1 MGCMPDARATKPAL
15 LVHQLGYTAARRR
28 ALLRLIGFSAADHAH
43 AAYLHRQV
51 LVADVDRI
59 VDDFY
64 GRLSANAAVRRILGR
79 GFALAH
85 LRDTQRHYLLTL
97 GIGFDSA
104 AYFESRLRIGAVHA
118 RVAVPPS
125 LYQAAYALLQRL
137 ILARVRVRASP
148 RRREALTEFVVKIA
162 TLDMA
167 LAIETYHNARVGD
180 LQSSL
185 KSLRGRTA
193 MLHRRAATDAFTGVA
208 HHVRILAVL
217 EHELAL
223 HHDRPLAI
231 VILDVDRFKLVNDRC
246 GHLAGDK
253 VLQAVAARVRAIAR
267 RDDVVG
273 RYGGDEFVVVLKKA
287 SLATARRIAQR
298 LRTGVSSETV
308 DVGGRSVRVTISAG
322 VAAAVR
328 GDDVERLVARADAA
342 LYEAKHA
349 GRDCVIVSGARK
361 PVREL
366 AAAGGS
372 G

>member
-1 MGCMPDARATKPAL
+1 MPDPRATPAGS
-15 LVHQLGYTAARRR
+15 LVRKLGYTAARRR
-28 ALLRLIGFSAADHAH
+28 ALLRLIGLGPTDHAH
-43 AAYLHRQV
+43 AASLHREV
-51 LVADVDRI
+51 LAVDVDRI

-64 GRLSANAAVRRILGR
+64 EQLATSPDVRRVLGR

-85 LRDTQRHYLLTL
+85 LRDTQRQYLLTL
-97 GIGFDSA
+97 GVGFDRA

-125 LYQAAYALLQRL
+125 LYQAAYGLLQRL
-137 ILARVRVRASP
+137 ILARVRARLRASP
-148 RRREALTEFVVKIA
+148 RRQVALTEFVVKIA

-180 LQSSL
+180 LQSSI

-193 MLHRRAATDAFTGVA
+193 VLNRRAATDAFTGVA
-208 HHVRILAVL
+208 HHARILAVL
-217 EHELAL
+217 EQELAL

-253 VLQAVAARVRAIAR
+253 VLQAVAARIRAIAR

-273 RYGGDEFVVVLKKA
+273 RYGGDEFVVVLRKA
-287 SLATARRIAQR
+287 SLATARRIAER
-298 LRTGVSSETV
+298 LRAGVSGEAV

-322 VAAAVR
+322 VAAAVHD
-328 GDDVERLVARADAA
+328 DDVESLVARADAA
-342 LYEAKHA
+342 LYEAKRA
-349 GRDCVIVSGARK
+349 GRDRVIVSRARK
-361 PVREL
+361 REL

>member
-1 MGCMPDARATKPAL
+1 MGDGRATKEAL

-28 ALLRLIGFSAADHAH
+28 ALLQLIGFNAADHAH
-43 AAYLHRQV
+43 AAYLHRHV
-51 LVADVDRI
+51 LAVDVDRI
-59 VDDFY
+59 VDGFY
-64 GRLSANAAVRRILGR
+64 RRLETDAAVRRILGR

-97 GIGFDSA
+97 GIGFDSV
-104 AYFESRLRIGAVHA
+104 AYFETRLRIGAVHA

-137 ILARVRVRASP
+137 ILARMRARLRASP
-148 RRREALTEFVVKIA
+148 RRQAALTEFVVKIA

-193 MLHRRAATDAFTGVA
+193 VLNRRAATDAFTGVA
-208 HHVRILAVL
+208 HHARILAVL
-217 EHELAL
+217 EQELAL
-223 HHDRPLAI
+223 HRDRPLAI
-231 VILDVDRFKLVNDRC
+231 VILDVDRFKRVNDSC

-273 RYGGDEFVVVLKKA
+273 RYGGDEFMVVLKKA
-287 SLATARRIAQR
+287 SLATARRIAER
-298 LRTGVSSETV
+298 LRAGVGSEAI

-349 GRDCVIVSGARK
+349 GRNCVVVSGRRTS
-361 PVREL
+361 VREL
-366 AAAGGS
+366 AVAGDPG
-372 G
+372 

>member
-1 MGCMPDARATKPAL
+1 M
-15 LVHQLGYTAARRR
+15 
-28 ALLRLIGFSAADHAH
+28 LRLIGFDAADHAH

-64 GRLSANAAVRRILGR
+64 ERLSANAAVRRILGR

-137 ILARVRVRASP
+137 ILARVRVRLRASP

-193 MLHRRAATDAFTGVA
+193 ALNRRAATDVFTGVA
-208 HHVRILAVL
+208 HHARILAVL
-217 EHELAL
+217 QHELAL

-253 VLQAVAARVRAIAR
+253 VLQAVAARIRAIAR

-287 SLATARRIAQR
+287 SLATARRIAER
-298 LRTGVSSETV
+298 LRTGVSSEAV

-328 GDDVERLVARADAA
+328 DDDVERLVARADAA

>member
-1 MGCMPDARATKPAL
+1 MSDPRPPAVS
-15 LVHQLGYTAARRR
+15 LVRKLGYTAARRR
-28 ALLRLIGFSAADHAH
+28 ALLRLIGLTATDHAH
-43 AAYLHRQV
+43 AAYLQRHV
-51 LVADVDRI
+51 LSVDVDRI

-64 GRLSANAAVRRILGR
+64 GQLGMNPEVRRILGR
-79 GFALAH
+79 GVVLAH
-85 LRDTQRHYLLTL
+85 LREMQRQYLLTL
-97 GIGFDSA
+97 GIGFDGA
-104 AYFESRLRIGAVHA
+104 AYFESRLRIGTVHA

-137 ILARVRVRASP
+137 ILAHARVRLRKSP
-148 RRREALTEFVVKIA
+148 RRLAALTEFVVKIA

-180 LQSSL
+180 LQSSI

-193 MLHRRAATDAFTGVA
+193 VLHRRAATDAFTGVA
-208 HHVRILAVL
+208 HHARILAVL
-217 EHELAL
+217 QQELAL

-231 VILDVDRFKLVNDRC
+231 VILDVDRFKLINDRR

-253 VLQAVAARVRAIAR
+253 VLQAIAARLRLIAR

-287 SLATARRIAQR
+287 SIATARRIAER
-298 LRTGVSSETV
+298 LRAGVGGEAV

-328 GDDVERLVARADAA
+328 DDDVERLVARADAA
-342 LYEAKHA
+342 LYQAKHA
-349 GRDCVIVSGARK
+349 GRNCVVIAGARK
-361 PVREL
+361 
-366 AAAGGS
+366 AAPAEAVAVNS
-372 G
+372 D

>member
-1 MGCMPDARATKPAL
+1 M
-15 LVHQLGYTAARRR
+15 
-28 ALLRLIGFSAADHAH
+28 LRLIGLTAADRAQ
-43 AAYLHRQV
+43 AAYLQRHV
-51 LVADVDRI
+51 LIPDADRI
-59 VDDFY
+59 VDAFY
-64 GRLSANAAVRRILGR
+64 QRLGTNAEVRRILGR
-79 GFALAH
+79 GVALAH
-85 LRDTQRHYLLTL
+85 LRDTQRDYLLTF

-137 ILARVRVRASP
+137 ILGRIRSRLRASP
-148 RRREALTEFVVKIA
+148 RRQAALTEFVVKIA

-180 LQSSL
+180 LQNSI

-193 MLHRRAATDAFTGVA
+193 ALNRRAATDAFTGVA
-208 HHVRILAVL
+208 HHARILAVL

-253 VLQAVAARVRAIAR
+253 VLRAVAARIRAVAR

-287 SLATARRIAQR
+287 SLATARRIAER
-298 LRTGVSSETV
+298 LRTGVSSEAV
-308 DVGGRSVRVTISAG
+308 DIGGRGVRVTISAG

-349 GRDCVIVSGARK
+349 GRDCVMVSGMRK
-361 PVREL
+361 RPAKAPPPVAPAECN
-366 AAAGGS
+366 AIEI
-372 G
+372 